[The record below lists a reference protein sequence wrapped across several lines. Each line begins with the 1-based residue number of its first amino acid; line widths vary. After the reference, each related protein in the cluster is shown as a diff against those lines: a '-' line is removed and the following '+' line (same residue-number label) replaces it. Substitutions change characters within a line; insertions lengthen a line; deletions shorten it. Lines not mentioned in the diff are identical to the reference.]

1 MTQWIAAIT
10 RGHNAGVCLLKDGE
24 LVFAVEEERLSR
36 RKYDGGPL
44 NSLLKVKEYTDKLD
58 YLVVAHTQLMN
69 KDLSLIHI

>member
-10 RGHNAGVCLLKDGE
+10 RGHNAGVCLPKDGE

-44 NSLLKVKEYTDKLD
+44 NSLLKVKSWGFSISCGCTYTVDE
-58 YLVVAHTQLMN
+58 
-69 KDLSLIHI
+69 